1 MADFIAQNHI
11 QNRHRVQ
18 VAHLAQLGL
27 NAGRD
32 VQPAR
37 FQRARHQRQPRQQVV
52 GGALGHVPQ
61 AVVSRKIPVLV
72 AQGVQVGVQQ
82 LKMLGFFLRHAQP
95 VAVKRL
101 GQAGKAPDDVQ
112 RQVNGV
118 EFDMRQRV
126 DQRGAAFLRAQAAL
140 GQLAG
145 RNQLWAGRSAGQ
157 RRRRGE
163 GKLGAAGCGKVQRGD
178 GAEFGGQFGQR
189 QRVTGGQAKRGGRH
203 GKSVNRGQVGDA
215 ARRVRWPADRHHSKK
230 CAAIRKKPPSL
241 GVFCCARQVLTSALP
256 WPGTTRFP
264 PRCPGSARWSR
275 CPLPPATWRSPG
287 DRTGLGRRCRHTCS
301 GGGRR

>member
-61 AVVSRKIPVLV
+61 AVVSRKIPILV
-72 AQGVQVGVQQ
+72 AQGVQG
-82 LKMLGFFLRHAQP
+82 GRSA
-95 VAVKRL
+95 AENARL
-101 GQAGKAPDDVQ
+101 LPAPRPASRGKTRRQAGKAPDDVQ

-126 DQRGAAFLRAQAAL
+126 DQAARPSCVPRPRWASWL
-140 GQLAG
+140 GGISSGRAG
-145 RNQLWAGRSAGQ
+145 R
-157 RRRRGE
+157 
-163 GKLGAAGCGKVQRGD
+163 
-178 GAEFGGQFGQR
+178 
-189 QRVTGGQAKRGGRH
+189 
-203 GKSVNRGQVGDA
+203 
-215 ARRVRWPADRHHSKK
+215 
-230 CAAIRKKPPSL
+230 
-241 GVFCCARQVLTSALP
+241 
-256 WPGTTRFP
+256 
-264 PRCPGSARWSR
+264 PGS
-275 CPLPPATWRSPG
+275 G
-287 DRTGLGRRCRHTCS
+287 V
-301 GGGRR
+301 GG